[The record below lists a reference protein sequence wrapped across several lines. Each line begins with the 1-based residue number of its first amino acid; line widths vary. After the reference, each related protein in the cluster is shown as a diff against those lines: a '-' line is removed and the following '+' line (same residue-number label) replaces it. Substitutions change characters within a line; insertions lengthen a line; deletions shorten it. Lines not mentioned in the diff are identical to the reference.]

1 MNHYC
6 ITLVMGLI
14 MITTGLI
21 ALSTISVSALA
32 QDQAQ
37 NQSASDNMTGGGNMT
52 AEGRNMTLQI
62 EGTSG
67 TNQSVARNES
77 AGGGGMAPS

>member
-1 MNHYC
+1 
-6 ITLVMGLI
+6 
-14 MITTGLI
+14 MITILI
-21 ALSTISVSALA
+21 QKLLPSLSTLSVSALA

-52 AEGRNMTLQI
+52 AEGGNMTLQT

>member
-1 MNHYC
+1 
-6 ITLVMGLI
+6 
-14 MITTGLI
+14 
-21 ALSTISVSALA
+21 
-32 QDQAQ
+32 
-37 NQSASDNMTGGGNMT
+37 MTGGGNMT
-52 AEGRNMTLQI
+52 AEGGNMTLQI

>member
-1 MNHYC
+1 MNQYC
-6 ITLVMGLI
+6 KTLVIGI
-14 MITTGLI
+14 MMMTTGLI
-21 ALSTISVSALA
+21 ALSTLSVSTSA

-37 NQSASDNMTGGGNMT
+37 NQSASDNMTAEGGNMT
-52 AEGRNMTLQI
+52 LQT

>member
-1 MNHYC
+1 MNQYC
-6 ITLVMGLI
+6 KTLIMGLI
-14 MITTGLI
+14 MMTTGLI
-21 ALSTISVSALA
+21 GLSTISISASA

-52 AEGRNMTLQI
+52 AEGGNMTLQI

>member
-1 MNHYC
+1 MNQYC
-6 ITLVMGLI
+6 KTLVMGII
-14 MITTGLI
+14 MMTTGLI
-21 ALSTISVSALA
+21 SLSALNVSASA

-52 AEGRNMTLQI
+52 AEGANMTLQI

>member
-1 MNHYC
+1 MDQYRK
-6 ITLVMGLI
+6 TLVVGIILM
-14 MITTGLI
+14 TTCLI
-21 ALSTISVSALA
+21 ALSTLSVSASA

-37 NQSASDNMTGGGNMT
+37 NQSASDIMTGGGNMT
-52 AEGRNMTLQI
+52 AEGGNMTLQT

>member
-1 MNHYC
+1 
-6 ITLVMGLI
+6 MGII
-14 MITTGLI
+14 MMTTGLI
-21 ALSTISVSALA
+21 TLSALSVSASA

-37 NQSASDNMTGGGNMT
+37 NQSASGNTTGGGNMT
-52 AEGRNMTLQI
+52 TEGGNMTLQT

>member
-1 MNHYC
+1 MNQYFK
-6 ITLVMGLI
+6 TLVMGLI
-14 MITTGLI
+14 MMTTGLI
-21 ALSTISVSALA
+21 ALSTIVSASA

-52 AEGRNMTLQI
+52 AEGGNMTLQT

-77 AGGGGMAPS
+77 AGGGGIAPS

>member
-1 MNHYC
+1 M
-6 ITLVMGLI
+6 
-14 MITTGLI
+14 TTGLI
-21 ALSTISVSALA
+21 ALSTIGVSASA

-67 TNQSVARNES
+67 MNQSVARNES

>member
-1 MNHYC
+1 
-6 ITLVMGLI
+6 MGII
-14 MITTGLI
+14 MMTTGLI
-21 ALSTISVSALA
+21 SLSTLNLSASA
-32 QDQAQ
+32 QAQAQ
-37 NQSASDNMTGGGNMT
+37 NQSASDNMTSGGNMT
-52 AEGRNMTLQI
+52 AEGGNMTLQI

>member
-1 MNHYC
+1 MNQYC
-6 ITLVMGLI
+6 KTLVMGII
-14 MITTGLI
+14 MMTGLI
-21 ALSTISVSALA
+21 ALSTLSVSASA

-37 NQSASDNMTGGGNMT
+37 NQSASDNMTAEGGNMT
-52 AEGRNMTLQI
+52 LQT

>member
-1 MNHYC
+1 MNQYC
-6 ITLVMGLI
+6 KTLVMGLI
-14 MITTGLI
+14 MMTTGLI
-21 ALSTISVSALA
+21 ALSTLSVSALA

-37 NQSASDNMTGGGNMT
+37 NQSASGGGNMT
-52 AEGRNMTLQI
+52 AEGGNMTLQT

>member
-1 MNHYC
+1 MNQYC
-6 ITLVMGLI
+6 KTLVMGII
-14 MITTGLI
+14 MMTTSLI
-21 ALSTISVSALA
+21 ALSTLSVSASA

-52 AEGRNMTLQI
+52 AEGGNMTLQT

>member
-1 MNHYC
+1 MNQYFK
-6 ITLVMGLI
+6 TLVMGLI
-14 MITTGLI
+14 MVTTGLI
-21 ALSTISVSALA
+21 ALSTIVSASA
-32 QDQAQ
+32 QAQAQ

-52 AEGRNMTLQI
+52 AEGGNMTLQT

-77 AGGGGMAPS
+77 AGGGGIAPS

>member
-1 MNHYC
+1 MNQYC
-6 ITLVMGLI
+6 KTLVMGLI
-14 MITTGLI
+14 IMTTGLI
-21 ALSTISVSALA
+21 ALSTFSVSASA

-37 NQSASDNMTGGGNMT
+37 NQSEGDNMTGGGNMT
-52 AEGRNMTLQI
+52 AEGGNMTLQT

>member
-1 MNHYC
+1 MNQYC
-6 ITLVMGLI
+6 KTLVMGLI
-14 MITTGLI
+14 MMTTGLI
-21 ALSTISVSALA
+21 ALSTLSVSAL
-32 QDQAQ
+32 AQ

-52 AEGRNMTLQI
+52 AEGGNMTLQT

>member
-1 MNHYC
+1 MNQYC
-6 ITLVMGLI
+6 KTLVMGLI
-14 MITTGLI
+14 MMTGLI
-21 ALSTISVSALA
+21 ALSTFSVSASA

-37 NQSASDNMTGGGNMT
+37 NQSASDNMTGGGNMK
-52 AEGRNMTLQI
+52 AEGGNMTLQT

>member
-1 MNHYC
+1 MNQYC
-6 ITLVMGLI
+6 KTLVMGLI
-14 MITTGLI
+14 MMTTGLI
-21 ALSTISVSALA
+21 ALSTLSVSALA

-37 NQSASDNMTGGGNMT
+37 NQSASDNMTTEGGNMT
-52 AEGRNMTLQI
+52 LQT

>member
-1 MNHYC
+1 MNQYC
-6 ITLVMGLI
+6 KTLVMGLI
-14 MITTGLI
+14 MMTTGLI
-21 ALSTISVSALA
+21 ALSTLSVSALA
-32 QDQAQ
+32 QDQQ

-52 AEGRNMTLQI
+52 AEGGNMTLQT

>member
-1 MNHYC
+1 MNQYC
-6 ITLVMGLI
+6 KTLVMGLI
-14 MITTGLI
+14 MMTTGLI
-21 ALSTISVSALA
+21 ALSTFSVSALA

-37 NQSASDNMTGGGNMT
+37 NQSAGDNMTGGGNMT
-52 AEGRNMTLQI
+52 AEGGNMTLQT

-67 TNQSVARNES
+67 TNQSVTRNES

>member
-1 MNHYC
+1 MNQYC
-6 ITLVMGLI
+6 KTLVAGII
-14 MITTGLI
+14 MMTTGLI
-21 ALSTISVSALA
+21 SLSALNVSASA

-52 AEGRNMTLQI
+52 AEGGNMTLQT

>member
-1 MNHYC
+1 MNQYC
-6 ITLVMGLI
+6 KTLVMGII
-14 MITTGLI
+14 MMTGLI
-21 ALSTISVSALA
+21 ALSTLSVSASA

-52 AEGRNMTLQI
+52 AEGGNMTLQT

-67 TNQSVARNES
+67 TNQSVARNEP

>member
-1 MNHYC
+1 M
-6 ITLVMGLI
+6 
-14 MITTGLI
+14 TTGLI
-21 ALSTISVSALA
+21 ALSTLSVSAS
-32 QDQAQ
+32 AQ

-52 AEGRNMTLQI
+52 AEGGNMTLQI

-77 AGGGGMAPS
+77 AGGGGIAPS

>member
-1 MNHYC
+1 MNQYC
-6 ITLVMGLI
+6 KTLVMGII
-14 MITTGLI
+14 MMTAGLI
-21 ALSTISVSALA
+21 ALSTLSVSASP

-37 NQSASDNMTGGGNMT
+37 NQSASDNMTAEGGNMT
-52 AEGRNMTLQI
+52 LQT

>member
-1 MNHYC
+1 
-6 ITLVMGLI
+6 LVAGII
-14 MITTGLI
+14 MMTTGLI
-21 ALSTISVSALA
+21 SLSALNVSASA

-52 AEGRNMTLQI
+52 AEGGNMTLQI

>member
-1 MNHYC
+1 MNQYC
-6 ITLVMGLI
+6 KTLVMGL
-14 MITTGLI
+14 MMMTTGLF
-21 ALSTISVSALA
+21 ALSTLSVSALA

-37 NQSASDNMTGGGNMT
+37 NQSASDNMTAEGGNMT
-52 AEGRNMTLQI
+52 LQT

>member
-1 MNHYC
+1 
-6 ITLVMGLI
+6 MGLI

-21 ALSTISVSALA
+21 ALSTISVSASA

-37 NQSASDNMTGGGNMT
+37 NQSASDNMT

-77 AGGGGMAPS
+77 AGGGRMATS

>member
-1 MNHYC
+1 MNQYC
-6 ITLVMGLI
+6 KTLVMGLI
-14 MITTGLI
+14 MMTGLI
-21 ALSTISVSALA
+21 ALSTLSVSALA

-52 AEGRNMTLQI
+52 AEGGNMTLQT